1 MIPRASVAVVTG
13 ASSGIG
19 AATVRRLAGDGRTVV
34 CCDVDDAAGQA
45 VAASRGAT
53 YTHLDVGDAAAWD
66 DLANRLDRA
75 GRPVAC
81 AVLNAGTLTSQEP
94 RAFLDVTVERYR
106 RVRAVNLD
114 GIVFGISALAPVMA
128 RGGGGAI
135 VATAS
140 LAGLGPYAAD
150 PIYAATKHGIVGLVR
165 SVAPQL
171 AEIGVRVHAICPG
184 GVDTGLLPAER
195 KAEIVAAGRPMLAPD
210 DVAAAIVA
218 LLDSD
223 EHGLVHTIVH
233 GRGSERYA
241 FRGIPGPRG

>member
-1 MIPRASVAVVTG
+1 MTGPGVAVVTG

-19 AATVRRLAGDGRTVV
+19 AATARRLARDGLTVV
-34 CCDVDDAAGQA
+34 CCDVDDDTGQA
-45 VAASRGAT
+45 IAAASGGT
-53 YTHLDVGDAAAWD
+53 YTHLDVGEAAAWD
-66 DLANRLDRA
+66 DLAARLDRA
-75 GRPVAC
+75 GRPVEY

-114 GIVFGISALAPVMA
+114 GVVLGILALAPVMA
-128 RGGGGAI
+128 RRGRGAI

-165 SVAPQL
+165 SAAPQL
-171 AEIGVRVHAICPG
+171 AATGVRLHAICPG

-195 KAEIVAAGRPMLAPD
+195 KAEIAAEGRPMLPPE
-210 DVAAAIVA
+210 DVADAIVG
-218 LLDSD
+218 LLESE
-223 EHGLVHTIVH
+223 EHGLVHTIVS
-233 GRGSERYA
+233 GRGSEPYR
-241 FRGIPGPRG
+241 FGGVPGPRA